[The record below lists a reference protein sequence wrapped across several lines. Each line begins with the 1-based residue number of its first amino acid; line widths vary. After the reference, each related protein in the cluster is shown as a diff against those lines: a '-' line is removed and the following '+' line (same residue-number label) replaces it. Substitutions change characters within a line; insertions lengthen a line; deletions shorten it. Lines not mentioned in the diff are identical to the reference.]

1 MPQPLAFSKP
11 VLGEYSLKLAAGMSS
26 SKALGGARR
35 RRTRC
40 RKCDACTRT
49 ECGECHFCKDMKKFG
64 GPGRMKQSCLMRQCT
79 APVLPH
85 TAVCLTCGEAGK
97 EDTVEDEDE
106 KFNQSLMECTICNE
120 IVHPRCLKMS
130 KAEGII
136 NDEIPNCWEC
146 PKCNKEGKTSKDQE
160 DGTGKRRLDNGEV
173 GRWKLMDDPAPSKK
187 SSSVQEEGVQG
198 GHKRKKEK
206 EVPQDTGPKKKVK
219 GGREKHLK
227 KKQKPSPPTLE
238 TPVPQNPPDHRSHH
252 REKLERFKRMC
263 QMLERVRNSST
274 SSSSSS
280 DSDSDSDSLCQGS
293 ERASPLPLPQA
304 VRGAAVRNKEHD
316 RRLAELGFSA
326 SEEESEDEEEDRDEE
341 EEDDDEGEDEDEEDG
356 GGGGGGGGEEE
367 LPTIQ
372 PQKNSSRNGR
382 TRAGGVRSASLK
394 ENNNNNNN
402 SGASGRHRRGKNR
415 SKAGTAAQ
423 PSRNSRQ
430 TPGGQRLTARS
441 QFLKRPAVPSP
452 PKPVQM
458 ERHLVRPPP
467 DSPEP
472 DSLPLDS
479 GSDHVMQRDVWLAVF
494 LHLSHGELSVCMRV
508 CRTWSRW
515 CCDKRLWT
523 KIDLSRRKSI
533 TPPMLSGIIRRQ
545 PVTLDLGWTTISKK
559 QLMWLINRLQSLKEL
574 ILSGCSWSSVS
585 ALCSSCCPCLRLLDL
600 RWVEDVKESHLR
612 ELLAPPADCRT
623 GNHDGRGWFQNVT
636 EIRLAGLDVTDSSV
650 RLLVRHMPHLTKLD
664 LSHCGHVGDQAV
676 NLLTAANSPLRDTL
690 SDINLSGCGR
700 LTDHCLPLFKRCSSL
715 ARLDLRSCKQV
726 TGDACQRFTE
736 ELTPG
741 VTFRCSEDKLLIK
754 NS

>member
-1 MPQPLAFSKP
+1 
-11 VLGEYSLKLAAGMSS
+11 MSS
-26 SKALGGARR
+26 SKVLGGARR

-136 NDEIPNCWEC
+136 NNEIPNCWEC

-173 GRWKLMDDPAPSKK
+173 GRWKLMDDPTPSKK
-187 SSSVQEEGVQG
+187 SSSAQEEGVQG

-227 KKQKPSPPTLE
+227 KKQKPSPPTPE
-238 TPVPQNPPDHRSHH
+238 TPAPQNPPDHRSHQ

-293 ERASPLPLPQA
+293 ERASPPPLPPP
-304 VRGAAVRNKEHD
+304 VRGASKNKERD

-326 SEEESEDEEEDRDEE
+326 SEEESEDEEEDREEEEEEEEEDEE
-341 EEDDDEGEDEDEEDG
+341 EEEEAADEEDD
-356 GGGGGGGGEEE
+356 EEE
-367 LPTIQ
+367 EEEEEEEEAIQ
-372 PQKNSSRNGR
+372 PPKNISRNGR
-382 TRAGGVRSASLK
+382 TRAGGVRAGSASSQEK
-394 ENNNNNNN
+394 ENNN
-402 SGASGRHRRGKNR
+402 GGRFRRSKNRGK
-415 SKAGTAAQ
+415 AGAAAQ

-430 TPGGQRLTARS
+430 PPTVQRLATHS

-494 LHLSHGELSVCMRV
+494 LHLSHRELCVCMRV

-559 QLMWLINRLQSLKEL
+559 QLMWLINRLQGLKEL

-600 RWVEDVKESHLR
+600 RWVEEVKESHLR
-612 ELLAPPADCRT
+612 ELLAPPADRT

-700 LTDHCLPLFKRCSSL
+700 LTDHCLPLFKRCASL
-715 ARLDLRSCKQV
+715 TRLDLRSCKQV
-726 TGDACQRFTE
+726 TTDACQRFTE
-736 ELTPG
+736 EPVPG
-741 VTFRCSEDKLLIK
+741 ATFRCSEDKLLLK